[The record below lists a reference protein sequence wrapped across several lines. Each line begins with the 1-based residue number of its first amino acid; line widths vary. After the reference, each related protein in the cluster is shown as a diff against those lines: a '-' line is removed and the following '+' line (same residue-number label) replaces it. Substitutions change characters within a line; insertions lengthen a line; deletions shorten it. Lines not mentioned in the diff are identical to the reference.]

1 MNNQS
6 TATEQLSDE
15 EYQSIVWDGKLHS
28 YRPSPSWREQISPK
42 LKLYSK
48 VDEDLDPV
56 TFEVLRNRLWMINMA
71 HGETL
76 TRISGSPIFQALDFN
91 VTILAEDGELVMN
104 APFLQYLNAG
114 APLVIRYVLENYS
127 EAPAIEDGDMFLAN
141 DPWVGAAHQ
150 MDVCIACPVFID
162 GKLFAWVSNAGH
174 QYDLGGIVP
183 GGWPQNAVD
192 VHYDPVLLTPFKI
205 VEQGTLRSDLEQ
217 MYLRHSRM
225 PDLVALDLRAQL
237 AGCRYAAQ
245 SIKEACE
252 EFGAPTVKAAM
263 RRILDQAQE
272 AFANKLSRVP
282 DGKWTDIRYLDEK
295 LPGDRLTHP
304 IQVNVEKQG
313 NRLIVDNIG
322 SEAQSE
328 GPCGFTYVNF
338 SGGFV
343 GVLSVTM
350 LYEHT
355 FSIGG
360 AERQIEF
367 RPTPGLLNCCDH
379 PAAVSGGVT
388 NVLAHMYSV
397 MNIVGRMLACDPE
410 RKRDIIVGGAEWPLL
425 VLAGLNDRGEYFGTG
440 FMDTSGFGSGAR
452 SYKDGVDTGG
462 PSWNPLMRV
471 PNVEEAEQ
479 SFPVLYL
486 YRRELK
492 DSGGAGRWRGG
503 VGLEYAVTPYRAGNM
518 ESVTNSGGMTIS
530 TFGAMGLFGGY
541 PSPSVRFEVIKN
553 SDVHDFFARR
563 EMPRDVNELSADKKF
578 KLRAKSNGTSIDAGD
593 VILGMAPGGGGYGD
607 PMEREPSRVVKDVAL
622 GYVSGEAARDVYG
635 VVINESGEADEAATS
650 ELRERILTERRAW
663 PNASQLLQDRSEPA
677 PLSTPASNE
686 PSQFVHEYVVAR
698 DEGEFRVL
706 ACSRC
711 DHVLGDYR
719 AEFKLGLL
727 VHEGSATQIPT
738 TSEPSEF
745 LDEKIVFRRFCCPGC
760 QLQMAVEIVREGEPF
775 VPEMMF
781 A

>member
-1 MNNQS
+1 MNSQS
-6 TATEQLSDE
+6 SAAEQFSTE
-15 EYQSIVWDGKLHS
+15 EYQRIKWDGRLHS
-28 YRPSPSWREQISPK
+28 YRPSANWREQISPK
-42 LKLYSK
+42 LELYTK

-114 APLVIRYVLENYS
+114 APLVVRYVLENFS
-127 EAPAIEDGDMFLAN
+127 EAPSIEDGDMFLAN

-150 MDVCIACPVFID
+150 MDVCIVCPVFVD
-162 GKLFAWVSNAGH
+162 GKLFAWASNAGH

-192 VHYDPVLLTPFKI
+192 VHYDPVMFTPFKI
-205 VEQGTLRSDLEQ
+205 VERGTLRTDLEQ
-217 MYLRHSRM
+217 MYRRHSRM

-245 SIKEACE
+245 SIKEACA

-263 RRILDQAQE
+263 RQILDQAQE
-272 AFANKLSRVP
+272 AFANKLSQIP
-282 DGKWTDIRYLDEK
+282 DGKWTEIHFLDEK

-313 NRLIVDNIG
+313 DRLLVDNIG
-322 SEAQSE
+322 SEPQSE

-367 RPTPGLLNCCDH
+367 RPQPGLLNCCDH

-388 NVLAHMYSV
+388 NVLAHMHSV
-397 MNIVGRMLACDPE
+397 MNIVGRMLACDPD
-410 RKRDIIVGGAEWPLL
+410 RKRDIIVAGAEWPLL
-425 VLAGLNDRGEYFGTG
+425 VLAGMNDRDEFFGTG

-452 SYKDGVDTGG
+452 SYKDGIDTGG
-462 PSWNPLMRV
+462 PPWNPLMRV

-503 VGLEYAVTPYRAGNM
+503 VGLEYAVTPYRAGDM

-541 PSPSVRFEVIKN
+541 PSPSVKFEVLKK
-553 SDVHDFFARR
+553 SDLHDFFARR
-563 EMPRDVNELSADKKF
+563 EMPRDVNELNAAKKF
-578 KLRAKSNGTSIDAGD
+578 KLRAKSNGTPIDTGD
-593 VILGMAPGGGGYGD
+593 VIVGMAPGGGGYGD
-607 PMEREPSRVVKDVAL
+607 PLEREPWRVVKDTAL
-622 GYVSGEAARDVYG
+622 GYVSAETARQVYG
-635 VVINESGEADEAATS
+635 VVFNQSGEADEAATG
-650 ELRERILTERRAW
+650 ELRKQVRTERAGW
-663 PNASQLLQDRSEPA
+663 PLARQLLQDGPEPLA
-677 PLSTPASNE
+677 PSTPATGE
-686 PSQFVHEYVVAR
+686 PPQSVHEYVVAR
-698 DEGEFRVL
+698 DEGDFRVL
-706 ACSRC
+706 ACSC
-711 DHVLGDYR
+711 CNHVLGDYK
-719 AEFKLGLL
+719 AEYKLGLL
-727 VHEGSATQIPT
+727 AHEGSATLIPT
-738 TSEPSEF
+738 TSDPGEF
-745 LDEKIVFRRFCCPGC
+745 LDEPIVFRRFCCPGC
-760 QLQMAVEIVREGEPF
+760 QVLMATEIVRAGEPF
-775 VPEMMF
+775 VPEMKF